1 MNDTEGDW
9 MASSS
14 QQSHDSVSGSD
25 YRREHHTHWCPS
37 CDRNLETLTQDG
49 RIIAVLE
56 FMKRA
61 GFHILCGFVRTFFS
75 SDEDTVKRRT
85 GKFFQHGGFGTC
97 VRAMLQ
103 HRQFGPS
110 RRTTKG
116 ATMSFHKEL
125 GEEIGDLFLSIMETK
140 MDELEKDTSLQLK
153 PDSITASNIEDF
165 SFAKYMDHYDS
176 RAPTL
181 T

>member
-1 MNDTEGDW
+1 
-9 MASSS
+9 
-14 QQSHDSVSGSD
+14 
-25 YRREHHTHWCPS
+25 
-37 CDRNLETLTQDG
+37 
-49 RIIAVLE
+49 
-56 FMKRA
+56 
-61 GFHILCGFVRTFFS
+61 
-75 SDEDTVKRRT
+75 
-85 GKFFQHGGFGTC
+85 
-97 VRAMLQ
+97 
-103 HRQFGPS
+103 
-110 RRTTKG
+110 
-116 ATMSFHKEL
+116 MSFHKEL